1 MSQDRLVRL
10 QSSVSAHLRVTSKK
24 KGKNKKGVER
34 KIELSKYDPVARKHA
49 TYKEIRWKG

>member
-10 QSSVSAHLRVTSKK
+10 KSTESGHVIWTSKK

-34 KIELSKYDPVARKHA
+34 KIELSKYDPIARKHA